1 MILYVG
7 KAKGLTR
14 EAITRVYLKAT
25 KPIEQLEALD
35 FSKN

>member
-1 MILYVG
+1 MILYKG
-7 KAKGLTR
+7 KAKNMTK

-25 KPIEQLEALD
+25 YPIKPLEARD